1 MSRRP
6 KYFQNEHTGR
16 DRWMVSYTDVMTILL
31 ILFVAVAARA
41 VQQPQPCGKPSCGK
55 PGGGKPSCGRPSDT
69 GPNGMSYRTDAPSGE
84 AGEALREAKAVLES
98 RGIHPSLEARG
109 LVISLPQA
117 VLYPSGEDRI
127 SPGAL
132 PLIGRI
138 AAVLLKLPNK
148 VTLVGHADPVPI
160 HNGRFGNNWELSAA
174 RSLKLLELLTSRYG
188 IPEARLAV
196 SSYGSYSPRS
206 PNDTAE
212 GRAENRRVEIV
223 ILNETPAS

>member
-6 KYFQNEHTGR
+6 KYFQNEHSGR

-41 VQQPQPCGKPSCGK
+41 VQQPLSPH
-55 PGGGKPSCGRPSDT
+55 
-69 GPNGMSYRTDAPSGE
+69 GPAAKNGSPN
-84 AGEALREAKAVLES
+84 ALLETKVRLES
-98 RGIHPSLEARG
+98 HGIEPTLEARG

-117 VLYPSGEDRI
+117 ALYPSGEDRV
-127 SPGAL
+127 SPDAL
-132 PLIGRI
+132 PLIAEI
-138 AAVLLKLPNK
+138 ADAIRNLPNK

-160 HNGRFGNNWELSAA
+160 HNGRFSNNWELSAA

-188 IPEARLAV
+188 IAEARLAV
-196 SSYGSYSPRS
+196 SSCGSYSPRR

-212 GRAENRRVEIV
+212 GRAGNRRVEIV

>member
-1 MSRRP
+1 MIRQQRL
-6 KYFQNEHTGR
+6 FRTEHAGR

-41 VQQPQPCGKPSCGK
+41 VQQPQPPAARSHQ
-55 PGGGKPSCGRPSDT
+55 
-69 GPNGMSYRTDAPSGE
+69 DASR
-84 AGEALREAKAVLES
+84 EALVKTKAVLES
-98 RGIHPSLEARG
+98 RGIRPTLEARG

-117 VLYPSGEDRI
+117 VLYPSGEDRV
-127 SPGAL
+127 SPDAL

-138 AAVLLKLPNK
+138 AEVLRGLPNK

-160 HNGRFGNNWELSAA
+160 HNGRFSNNWELSAA
-174 RSLKLLELLTSRYG
+174 RSLRLLELLTSQYD
-188 IPEARLAV
+188 IPESRLAI
-196 SSYGSYSPRS
+196 SSYGSYSPRG

-223 ILNETPAS
+223 VLNDTPAI

>member
-6 KYFQNEHTGR
+6 KYFQNEHAGR

-41 VQQPQPCGKPSCGK
+41 IPQPQAARTGSRKDAASGK
-55 PGGGKPSCGRPSDT
+55 
-69 GPNGMSYRTDAPSGE
+69 
-84 AGEALREAKAVLES
+84 AGEALLRTKAALES
-98 RGIHPSLEARG
+98 RGIRPTLEARG

-117 VLYPSGEDRI
+117 ILYPSGEDRI
-127 SPGAL
+127 SPDAL
-132 PLIGRI
+132 PLIGEI
-138 AAVLLKLPNK
+138 AGVLRNLPNK

-160 HNGRFGNNWELSAA
+160 HNGRFSNNWELSAA

-188 IPEARLAV
+188 IAESRLAV

-206 PNDTAE
+206 PNDTEE

>member
-6 KYFQNEHTGR
+6 KYFQNEHRGR

-41 VQQPQPCGKPSCGK
+41 VQQVQAGGEPSSGEPSGG
-55 PGGGKPSCGRPSDT
+55 PGTTPSRK
-69 GPNGMSYRTDAPSGE
+69 DAASGE
-84 AGEALREAKAVLES
+84 ALLETKAVLES
-98 RGIHPSLEARG
+98 RGIRPTLEARG

-117 VLYPSGEDRI
+117 ILYPSGEDRI
-127 SPGAL
+127 SPDAL
-132 PLIGRI
+132 PLIGEI
-138 AAVLLKLPNK
+138 AGALRNLPNK

-174 RSLKLLELLTSRYG
+174 RSLRLLEVLTSRYG
-188 IPEARLAV
+188 IPESRLAI

-212 GRAENRRVEIV
+212 GRAANRRVEIV

>member
-1 MSRRP
+1 MIRGSKRLANA
-6 KYFQNEHTGR
+6 QSAR

-31 ILFVAVAARA
+31 ILFVALAAKA
-41 VQQPQPCGKPSCGK
+41 VQQPPASGAALTRSEAALASLSPDKATDGASPVVQPAAVSQ
-55 PGGGKPSCGRPSDT
+55 T
-69 GPNGMSYRTDAPSGE
+69 
-84 AGEALREAKAVLES
+84 ALKSALDS
-98 RGIHPSLEARG
+98 RGIRATIEPRG

-117 VLYPSGEDRI
+117 ILYPSGEDRI

-132 PLIGRI
+132 PLIAGI
-138 AAVLLKLPNK
+138 ADVLRRVPNK

-174 RSLKLLELLTSRYG
+174 RSLRLLELLTSRYG
-188 IPEARLAV
+188 IPESRLAV
-196 SSYGSYSPRS
+196 SSYGSYSPRTS
-206 PNDTAE
+206 NDTPE